1 MGPVPLYHAAA
12 MYMSMIMTHYWD
24 VPTALGI
31 GNRPLTSN
39 MVLECLKYSGSDA
52 VILPPAIV
60 EEMSQMDEAIE
71 ALPKLSWVGFC
82 GGINP
87 RVLIERQSA
96 HGNVVKEISLVR
108 QATSW

>member
-1 MGPVPLYHAAA
+1 
-12 MYMSMIMTHYWD
+12 MYMTMIMTHYWD

-82 GGINP
+82 GGMSP
-87 RVLIERQSA
+87 CVLNWRLSS
-96 HGNVVKEISLVR
+96 HGNLVQEISRKR